1 MIAESLY
8 CVKDFIYLSLHTE
21 YEQSSCLDDNLFSL
35 LFGCFTPLA
44 IRHTSRSDN
53 SLLPS
58 VKRVGRAHP
67 PTKQNF
73 CILFELGLFAAL
85 RKVFHEQALL
95 FACMFS
101 LPPWTMLNVVHLV
114 RCSVTSQG
122 AGGEKFLTR
131 PPTLGRESDRGE

>member
-21 YEQSSCLDDNLFSL
+21 YEQSSCLDENLFSF

-67 PTKQNF
+67 PTKQNL
-73 CILFELGLFAAL
+73 CILFGLGLFAAL
-85 RKVFHEQALL
+85 RKVFHEQTLL

-114 RCSVTSQG
+114 RWSVTSQG
-122 AGGEKFLTR
+122 AGGEGNF
-131 PPTLGRESDRGE
+131 